1 MLEASPTFIS
11 QDGHSDGEE
20 GAEHI
25 QQGDGHPQGPVIFT
39 LGALGAFL
47 NSCSTQFVFENTAK
61 LLDKGTDKEKNI
73 YTDANYSMYLLYV
86 EV

>member
-1 MLEASPTFIS
+1 MCKAYTERVTAFISSGRSLPTFIS

-20 GAEHI
+20 GAEYI

-47 NSCSTQFVFENTAK
+47 NSCSTQFVFENTTK
-61 LLDKGTDKEKNI
+61 LLNKGSDKKKNKK
-73 YTDANYSMYLLYV
+73 
-86 EV
+86 